1 MSGPYIALS
10 LRLRRTPF
18 SRRIEAAGA
27 QSYTVDNH
35 MLVPKLFRNMEDDYA
50 HLKCPVQFWDVSCE
64 RQVEIS
70 GPDATRIV
78 QMVTPQDIE

>member
-1 MSGPYIALS
+1 MLS

-18 SRRIEAAGA
+18 SRRVEAAGA
-27 QSYTVDNH
+27 QSYTVYNH
-35 MLVPKLFRNMEDDYA
+35 MLVLKLFRNMEDDYA
-50 HLKCPVQFWDVSCE
+50 HLKSPVQFRDVSCE

-78 QMVTPQDIE
+78 QMVTPRDME